1 MSPTCFSKHEGCSF
15 TQCPSSDQKHGQPCS
30 EDHIF
35 SSVLLP
41 QHRTMN
47 SFLVPLAPGSSRAAV
62 PSRRELPVAVTQF
75 IFSFLCLHTLPL
87 NAKCDQQLGL
97 WGWNKSLWT
106 APHIVIYPS
115 DHPEAYQDGFTITS
129 RARIKALNSIDTTSA
144 LSVLPPLPL
153 FCLIL
158 DSLASTFPAQHIYSQ
173 NIWATSGTWTRH
185 NWKSAGVPTRL

>member
-62 PSRRELPVAVTQF
+62 PSRRELPVAVTQL
-75 IFSFLCLHTLPL
+75 IFSLCLHTLPL
-87 NAKCDQQLGL
+87 NAKCNQQLGL
-97 WGWNKSLWT
+97 WGWNKCLWT
-106 APHIVIYPS
+106 APHIVIYLS
-115 DHPEAYQDGFTITS
+115 DHPEVYQDGFTITS
-129 RARIKALNSIDTTSA
+129 RATIKVLNSTDTTSA
-144 LSVLPPLPL
+144 LSVLLPLPL

-158 DSLASTFPAQHIYSQ
+158 DSLVSTFPAHHISFQ
-173 NIWATSGTWTRH
+173 NIWVTSGTWSRH
-185 NWKSAGVPTRL
+185 NWKSVGVPTRL